1 MIKINWITI
10 VAIRKIL
17 KFPDQDLRIK
27 AKPVETF
34 DEELKTLT
42 DDMFETMH
50 SVNGIG
56 LAATQIGVAK
66 QVAVIDISPE
76 KNEPLVI
83 VNPAIQILDPSKTED
98 YDEGCLSVPGFFEKI
113 SRPSDIKLTYQDL
126 NGKKQEIKPEGLLTK
141 VVQHELDH
149 LNGRLFVDHISE
161 LKRRRIRNK
170 IVKQK

>member
-1 MIKINWITI
+1 M
-10 VAIRKIL
+10 AIRKIL

-27 AKPVETF
+27 AKPIESF
-34 DEELKTLT
+34 DDELKTLT

-83 VNPAIQILDPSKTED
+83 INPAIQILDPSKTED

>member
-1 MIKINWITI
+1 M
-10 VAIRKIL
+10 AIRKIL

-83 VNPAIQILDPSKTED
+83 VNPAIQILDPSLTED

-113 SRPSDIKLTYQDL
+113 SRPSNIKLTYQDL

>member
-1 MIKINWITI
+1 M
-10 VAIRKIL
+10 AIRKIL
-17 KFPDQDLRIK
+17 KFPDQDLRIR
-27 AKPVETF
+27 AKPVEAF
-34 DEELKTLT
+34 DKELKTLT

-66 QVAVIDISPE
+66 QIAVIDISPE

-83 VNPAIQILDPSKTED
+83 VNPKIQILDPSKKED
-98 YDEGCLSVPGFFEKI
+98 YDEGCLSIPGFFEKI
-113 SRPSDIKLTYQDL
+113 SRPSDIKLSYQDL

>member
-1 MIKINWITI
+1 M
-10 VAIRKIL
+10 AIRKIL

-27 AKPVETF
+27 AKPIESF
-34 DEELKTLT
+34 DDELKTLT

>member
-1 MIKINWITI
+1 

-56 LAATQIGVAK
+56 LAATQIGVDK

-83 VNPAIQILDPSKTED
+83 VNPVIQILDPSKIED

-113 SRPSDIKLTYQDL
+113 SRPSDIKISYQDL

-149 LNGRLFVDHISE
+149 LNGRLFVDNISE

>member
-1 MIKINWITI
+1 M
-10 VAIRKIL
+10 AIRKIL

-34 DEELKTLT
+34 DDELKTLT

-113 SRPSDIKLTYQDL
+113 SRPSEIKLTYQDL

>member
-1 MIKINWITI
+1 M
-10 VAIRKIL
+10 AIRKIL

-27 AKPVETF
+27 AKPVESF
-34 DEELKTLT
+34 DDELKALT

-50 SVNGIG
+50 SVDGIG

-83 VNPAIQILDPSKTED
+83 VNPAIQILDPTKTED

>member
-1 MIKINWITI
+1 M
-10 VAIRKIL
+10 AIRKIL

-76 KNEPLVI
+76 KNEPLII
-83 VNPAIQILDPSKTED
+83 VNPEIQILDPSKTED

>member
-1 MIKINWITI
+1 MALRTI
-10 VAIRKIL
+10 L
-17 KFPDQDLRIK
+17 EFPDSRLRTVAK
-27 AKPVETF
+27 AVEKV
-34 DEELKTLT
+34 DDSIRVLI

-56 LAATQIGVAK
+56 LAAIQIGVAK

-83 VNPAIQILDPSKTED
+83 VNPVIQILDPSKTED

-113 SRPSDIKLTYQDL
+113 SRPSEIKLTYQDL

>member
-1 MIKINWITI
+1 M
-10 VAIRKIL
+10 AIRKIL

>member
-1 MIKINWITI
+1 M
-10 VAIRKIL
+10 AIRKIL

-27 AKPVETF
+27 AKPVESF
-34 DEELKTLT
+34 DDELKALT

-56 LAATQIGVAK
+56 LAATQIGIAK

-149 LNGRLFVDHISE
+149 LNGRLFVDLISE

>member
-1 MIKINWITI
+1 M
-10 VAIRKIL
+10 AIRKIL

-34 DEELKTLT
+34 DEELKALT

-56 LAATQIGVAK
+56 LAATQIGIAK
-66 QVAVIDISPE
+66 RVAVIDISQE

-83 VNPAIQILDPSKTED
+83 INPVIQILDPHKTED
-98 YDEGCLSVPGFFEKI
+98 YNEGCLSVPGFFETI
-113 SRPSDIKLTYQDL
+113 SRPSDVKLTFQDL
-126 NGKKQEIKPEGLLTK
+126 SGQKKEIKPKGLLTK

>member
-1 MIKINWITI
+1 M
-10 VAIRKIL
+10 AIRKIL

-27 AKPVETF
+27 AKPVESF
-34 DEELKTLT
+34 DDELKTLT

-56 LAATQIGVAK
+56 LAATQIGIAK

-83 VNPAIQILDPSKTED
+83 INPKIQILDPSKKED
-98 YDEGCLSVPGFFEKI
+98 YDEGCLSVPGFFETI
-113 SRPSDIKLTYQDL
+113 SRPSDIKLSYQDL

>member
-1 MIKINWITI
+1 M
-10 VAIRKIL
+10 AIRKIL

-27 AKPVETF
+27 AKLVESF
-34 DEELKTLT
+34 DDELKTLT

-170 IVKQK
+170 IIKQK

>member
-1 MIKINWITI
+1 M
-10 VAIRKIL
+10 AIRKIL

-27 AKPVETF
+27 AKPVESF
-34 DEELKTLT
+34 DDELKTLT
-42 DDMFETMH
+42 EDMFETKH
-50 SVNGIG
+50 AANGVG

>member
-1 MIKINWITI
+1 

-17 KFPDQDLRIK
+17 KFPNQDLRIK

-34 DEELKTLT
+34 DEELKTLS

-83 VNPAIQILDPSKTED
+83 VNPEIQILDPSKTED

-113 SRPSDIKLTYQDL
+113 SRPSDIKLSYQDL
-126 NGKKQEIKPEGLLTK
+126 SGQQHEIKPEGLLTK

>member
-1 MIKINWITI
+1 M
-10 VAIRKIL
+10 AIRKIL

-50 SVNGIG
+50 AAHGVG

-76 KNEPLVI
+76 KNEPFVI

>member
-1 MIKINWITI
+1 M
-10 VAIRKIL
+10 AIRKIL

-34 DEELKTLT
+34 DDELKTLT

-83 VNPAIQILDPSKTED
+83 VNPKIQILDPSKKED
-98 YDEGCLSVPGFFEKI
+98 YDEGCLSVPGFFETI
-113 SRPSDIKLTYQDL
+113 SRPSDIKLSYQDL
-126 NGKKQEIKPEGLLTK
+126 DGQNKEIKPEGLLTK

-149 LNGRLFVDHISE
+149 LSGRLFVDHISE

>member
-1 MIKINWITI
+1 M
-10 VAIRKIL
+10 AIRKIL

-83 VNPAIQILDPSKTED
+83 VNPEIKILDPSKKED

-113 SRPSDIKLTYQDL
+113 SRPSDIKLFYQDL
-126 NGKKQEIKPEGLLTK
+126 HGKKQEIKPEGLLTK

>member
-1 MIKINWITI
+1 

-27 AKPVETF
+27 AKPVEAF
-34 DEELKTLT
+34 DEELKALT
-42 DDMFETMH
+42 NDMFETMH

-83 VNPAIQILDPSKTED
+83 VNPAIQILDPSKKED

>member
-1 MIKINWITI
+1 M
-10 VAIRKIL
+10 VIRKIL

-27 AKPVETF
+27 AKPVEAF
-34 DEELKTLT
+34 DEELKALT

-113 SRPSDIKLTYQDL
+113 SRPSDIKLSYQDL

-149 LNGRLFVDHISE
+149 LNGLLFVDHISE

>member
-1 MIKINWITI
+1 

-17 KFPDQDLRIK
+17 KFPDQDLRTK
-27 AKPVETF
+27 AEVVETF
-34 DEELKTLT
+34 DAALKTLT

-56 LAATQIGVAK
+56 LAATQIGISK
-66 QVAVIDISPE
+66 RVAVIDISQD
-76 KNEPLVI
+76 KNEPFVI
-83 VNPAIQILDPSKTED
+83 INPEIEILNTSKNED
-98 YDEGCLSVPGFFEKI
+98 YDEGCLSVPGFFETV

-126 NGKKQEIKPEGLLTK
+126 NGEKKEIKPEGLLTK

>member
-1 MIKINWITI
+1 M
-10 VAIRKIL
+10 AIRKIL

-83 VNPAIQILDPSKTED
+83 VNPVIQILDPSKTED

-113 SRPSDIKLTYQDL
+113 SRPSDIKISYQDL

>member
-1 MIKINWITI
+1 M
-10 VAIRKIL
+10 AIRKIL

-34 DEELKTLT
+34 DEDLKTLT

-83 VNPAIQILDPSKTED
+83 VNPAIQILDPTKTED

>member
-1 MIKINWITI
+1 

-17 KFPDQDLRIK
+17 KFPDQDLRTK
-27 AKPVETF
+27 AEVIETF
-34 DEELKTLT
+34 DAALKALT

-56 LAATQIGVAK
+56 LAATQIGISK
-66 QVAVIDISPE
+66 RVAVIDISQE
-76 KNEPLVI
+76 KNEPFI
-83 VNPAIQILDPSKTED
+83 IINPEIEILNTSKNED
-98 YDEGCLSVPGFFEKI
+98 YDEGCLSVPGFFETI

-126 NGKKQEIKPEGLLTK
+126 NGEKKEIKPEGLLTK

>member
-1 MIKINWITI
+1 M
-10 VAIRKIL
+10 AIRKIL

-34 DEELKTLT
+34 DDELKTLT

-50 SVNGIG
+50 SVDGIG

-83 VNPAIQILDPSKTED
+83 VNPEIQILDPSKTED

-113 SRPSDIKLTYQDL
+113 SRPSDIQLSYQDL
-126 NGKKQEIKPEGLLTK
+126 SGQKHEIKPEGLLTK

-149 LNGRLFVDHISE
+149 LNGQLFVDHISE

>member
-1 MIKINWITI
+1 M
-10 VAIRKIL
+10 AIRKIL

-27 AKPVETF
+27 AKPVESF
-34 DEELKTLT
+34 DDELKTLT
-42 DDMFETMH
+42 DDMFDTMH

-76 KNEPLVI
+76 KNEPLVV
-83 VNPAIQILDPSKTED
+83 VNPAIQILDPTKTED

-113 SRPSDIKLTYQDL
+113 SRPSEIKLTYQDL

>member
-1 MIKINWITI
+1 M
-10 VAIRKIL
+10 AIRKIL

-27 AKPVETF
+27 AKPVESF
-34 DEELKTLT
+34 DDELKTLT
-42 DDMFETMH
+42 DDMFDTMH

-76 KNEPLVI
+76 KNEPLII
-83 VNPAIQILDPSKTED
+83 VNPEIQILDPSKTED

>member
-1 MIKINWITI
+1 M
-10 VAIRKIL
+10 AIRKIL

-27 AKPVETF
+27 AKPVESF
-34 DEELKTLT
+34 DDELKTLT
-42 DDMFETMH
+42 DDMLDTMH

>member
-1 MIKINWITI
+1 M
-10 VAIRKIL
+10 AIRKIL
-17 KFPDQDLRIK
+17 KFPNQDLRIK

-34 DEELKTLT
+34 DDELKTLT

-83 VNPAIQILDPSKTED
+83 VNPEIQILDPSKTED

>member
-1 MIKINWITI
+1 M
-10 VAIRKIL
+10 AIRKIL

-27 AKPVETF
+27 AKPVEAF
-34 DEELKTLT
+34 DEELKALT

-83 VNPAIQILDPSKTED
+83 VNPAIQILDPSKKED

>member
-1 MIKINWITI
+1 M
-10 VAIRKIL
+10 AIRKIL

-83 VNPAIQILDPSKTED
+83 VNPEIQILDPSKTEA
-98 YDEGCLSVPGFFEKI
+98 YDEGCLSIPGFFEQI
-113 SRPSDIKLTYQDL
+113 SRPSDFKLIYQDL

>member
-1 MIKINWITI
+1 M
-10 VAIRKIL
+10 AIRKIL
-17 KFPDQDLRIK
+17 KFPDQDSRIK
-27 AKPVETF
+27 AKLVETF

-98 YDEGCLSVPGFFEKI
+98 YDEGCLSVRVFLRKF
-113 SRPSDIKLTYQDL
+113 
-126 NGKKQEIKPEGLLTK
+126 
-141 VVQHELDH
+141 LDH
-149 LNGRLFVDHISE
+149 QILSSPI
-161 LKRRRIRNK
+161 KT
-170 IVKQK
+170 

>member
-1 MIKINWITI
+1 M
-10 VAIRKIL
+10 AIRKIL

-27 AKPVETF
+27 ANPVDSF
-34 DEELKTLT
+34 DDELKTLT

-113 SRPSDIKLTYQDL
+113 SRPSEIKLTYQDL

>member
-1 MIKINWITI
+1 MT
-10 VAIRKIL
+10 IRKIL

-27 AKPVETF
+27 AKPVESF
-34 DEELKTLT
+34 DDELKTLT

>member
-1 MIKINWITI
+1 M
-10 VAIRKIL
+10 AIRKIL

-27 AKPVETF
+27 AKPVESF
-34 DEELKTLT
+34 DGELKTLT

-56 LAATQIGVAK
+56 LAATQIGIAK
-66 QVAVIDISPE
+66 QVAVIDVSPE

-83 VNPAIQILDPSKTED
+83 VNPVIQILDPSKTED

>member
-1 MIKINWITI
+1 M
-10 VAIRKIL
+10 AIRKIL

-34 DEELKTLT
+34 DDELKTLT

-83 VNPAIQILDPSKTED
+83 VNPAIQILDPTKTED

>member
-1 MIKINWITI
+1 M
-10 VAIRKIL
+10 AIRKIL
-17 KFPDQDLRIK
+17 KFPNQDLRIK
-27 AKPVETF
+27 AKPVESF
-34 DEELKTLT
+34 DDELKTLT